1 MTELLAWLIC
11 GVFLLAGL
19 AAILPVLLWLAGIAL
34 IGWLIGKTI
43 QSWQDTSR
51 RIDQQ
56 IADVIARADKQHNYI
71 MAGNEAAG
79 TYGDYLPPPSLR

>member
-11 GVFLLAGL
+11 GVFILAAL
-19 AAILPVLLWLAGIAL
+19 AAILPLLLWLAGIAF
-34 IGWLIGKTI
+34 IGWLIGKGIT
-43 QSWQDTSR
+43 SWHNTSR

-56 IADVIARADKQHNYI
+56 IADVVARADNQHNLI
-71 MAGNEAAG
+71 MAGNEEAG